1 MYWMISHE
9 WKWKLWEMHI
19 KNSLVLYDILK
30 YFFSNITMYHPFEK
44 IEFNLPHVRTLIST
58 DFYQTRTYE
67 LN

>member
-1 MYWMISHE
+1 
-9 WKWKLWEMHI
+9 MHI